1 MIIRAID
8 LGKAEVIAPLMN
20 LARNE
25 TRAISLHFEFTEI
38 DPNFSLLAMIGQIK
52 RLYEWLVLQFNFQ
65 TLSRASSR
73 VKEKMPFAR

>member
-8 LGKAEVIAPLMN
+8 LGKAEVIAALMN

-25 TRAISLHFEFTEI
+25 TRVISLHFEFTEI

-65 TLSRASSR
+65 KLSRASSR
-73 VKEKMPFAR
+73 VKGKMPFAR